1 MTVRWSGVP
10 EVVRYEANIA
20 AVWANNEGHW
30 VPHVEADKA
39 LSALRSTPPR
49 WIQILEGDIDDGWEG
64 RTVRVI
70 PVNEVKA
77 RGKVCKVWLADDLD
91 DARAVV
97 LVSPGRLW
105 SVTGE
110 VNARFAAK
118 ALAEDAEVEIVSTDG
133 GPDTLRPAAEYM
145 AVTL

>member
-1 MTVRWSGVP
+1 MTVLWSGVP

-49 WIQILEGDIDDGWEG
+49 WIQIIGGDIDDGWEG
-64 RTVRVI
+64 RTVRI
-70 PVNEVKA
+70 LPVTTVRA
-77 RGKVCKVWLADDLD
+77 RGKVQEISLADGC
-91 DARAVV
+91 AVESRSV
-97 LVSPGRLW
+97 ISVGGKRYW

-110 VNARFAAK
+110 ANARIAAQ
-118 ALAEDAEVEIVSTDG
+118 ALADDKEVEVVSTDG
-133 GPDTLRPAAEYM
+133 GPDTLRRSLQTMEP
-145 AVTL
+145 V